1 MLKDD
6 HKTIE
11 RLFKQYEQAGE
22 RAYAEKRNIVDRI
35 VEELS
40 VHAVVEE
47 LIFYPFTRETVPAVH
62 DVALE
67 SLEEHHIVK
76 WELSEL
82 QRMDPRHERFDAK
95 VKVLIENVRHHVQ
108 EEEGEYFPAVRAELG
123 TKVLNEVGDAM
134 VEAKRTA
141 PTHPHPR
148 SPDTPPGNVVAGAVA
163 AVVDRVSDTVSGVAQ
178 GTVTATQEAVD
189 RVRGKKRTRPSPRGP
204 KRARAVAGTVRGSVD
219 ETLDRLIATAKEA
232 KESSEDTAKTT
243 ARSASKSAA
252 ATRSA
257 AKGSGQS

>member
-22 RAYAEKRNIVDRI
+22 RAYAEKRNVVDRI

-40 VHAVVEE
+40 VHAVAEE
-47 LIFYPFTRETVPAVH
+47 QIFYPVTRETVPAVH

-76 WELSEL
+76 WELAEL

-108 EEEGEYFPAVRAELG
+108 EEENEYFPAVRSELG
-123 TKVLNEVGDAM
+123 TKILNQVGDAM
-134 VEAKRTA
+134 VEAKRKA

-178 GTVTATQEAVD
+178 GTVTAAQDAVD
-189 RVRGKKRTRPSPRGP
+189 RVRGKQRTRPTPRGP
-204 KRARAVAGTVRGSVD
+204 KRTRGIAGTVRGGVD
-219 ETLDRLIATAKEA
+219 ETLDRLVATVKKA
-232 KESSEDTAKTT
+232 KESGEDTAKTT
-243 ARSASKSAA
+243 ARSASKGASATKSAA
-252 ATRSA
+252 E
-257 AKGSGQS
+257 GSDKS